1 MSERW
6 LVSGYHFLKVL
17 VLLLSL
23 QIVLIGSRKLE
34 FILQVE
40 GKPASLMPANGDK
53 QLTLNTFY
61 ILP

>member
-1 MSERW
+1 MLKLEMSEM
-6 LVSGYHFLKVL
+6 VGYHFLKVL

-40 GKPASLMPANGDK
+40 GKPAGLMPANGI
-53 QLTLNTFY
+53 NN
-61 ILP
+61 